1 MAAQHSALQS
11 RATAGRPPSP
21 SVAAAARRVATATA
35 SAATAPNGCVFADR
49 LQRIVRKTAA
59 DSVGVAGSPA
69 IFNAARLLLKAE
81 DQNIDLDDRIANGCG
96 APGAAGRLSE
106 RAA

>member
-35 SAATAPNGCVFADR
+35 PAATAPNGCVFADR

-69 IFNAARLLLKAE
+69 IFDAARLLLRPKTKTLILTTGLRTDA
-81 DQNIDLDDRIANGCG
+81 
-96 APGAAGRLSE
+96 APPAPRAG
-106 RAA
+106 